1 MKLLRRLILRGV
13 VTGVSF
19 GTATI
24 TYTVST
30 GCASP
35 VSAAQNITVSAAASA
50 GTVTG
55 MSPVCINTT
64 AQYSTTG
71 DAGGTWSSTN
81 QSVATVSTSG
91 LVTSLSSG
99 STDITYTVTGGCNGT
114 VSSFQTFTVSPSLP
128 TPGAI
133 SGPVDACPLIGNATP
148 TTYAIAAVAGATSYT
163 WTVPVGVTLVN
174 GQGSTSIDVTFDNS
188 FALTNSRFRVTA
200 GSATACS
207 SLPSELEVLKNVPGI
222 PTSIAGPTNVCPF
235 TGQSTT
241 ATYSISPVT
250 YATSYTWVTPANAL
264 IISGQGST
272 SIEVSF
278 TSVFT
283 SGSIKVTANSNC
295 GSRAARSLS
304 ISKAI
309 PSSPSSISG
318 PVNAC
323 PFIGNMAPRYCIQ
336 SPRQAMLLHT
346 CGLCLRMSIS

>member
-1 MKLLRRLILRGV
+1 MGMPVDVEVSDETIATVDPSGV

-35 VSAAQNITVSAAASA
+35 VSASQNITVSAAASA

-99 STDITYTVTGGCNGT
+99 STDITYTITGGCNGT

-133 SGPVDACPLIGNATP
+133 SQC
-148 TTYAIAAVAGATSYT
+148 
-163 WTVPVGVTLVN
+163 
-174 GQGSTSIDVTFDNS
+174 
-188 FALTNSRFRVTA
+188 
-200 GSATACS
+200 
-207 SLPSELEVLKNVPGI
+207 
-222 PTSIAGPTNVCPF
+222 
-235 TGQSTT
+235 
-241 ATYSISPVT
+241 
-250 YATSYTWVTPANAL
+250 
-264 IISGQGST
+264 
-272 SIEVSF
+272 
-278 TSVFT
+278 
-283 SGSIKVTANSNC
+283 
-295 GSRAARSLS
+295 
-304 ISKAI
+304 
-309 PSSPSSISG
+309 
-318 PVNAC
+318 
-323 PFIGNMAPRYCIQ
+323 
-336 SPRQAMLLHT
+336 
-346 CGLCLRMSIS
+346 